1 MQSGKLGEEESEE
14 GKPCGKMNTVF
25 LFPMFKDKLRYVK
38 ALKSLFE

>member
-1 MQSGKLGEEESEE
+1 MQSGELGEVESEE